1 MPQAGLASVS
11 EDIYALLKAALILLR
26 FITTLRTALEF
37 YYFLLQI
44 ALVKI
49 VPVA

>member
-11 EDIYALLKAALILLR
+11 EDIYTLLKAALILLR
-26 FITTLRTALEF
+26 FITTLCTALEF
-37 YYFLLQI
+37 YYILLQI